1 MSSGEQAIVQKDDK
15 KKSKTVGISLMV
27 GGAVFA
33 CGLFIILI
41 WRHNARKNSE
51 KKEAIERAK
60 ARALISKQA
69 DDERRI
75 NEAEIKA
82 KTQREEY
89 LNQLK
94 NQKESPPNQKD
105 NQTNPPANKKDS
117 PANQSELLVVQKS
130 SQKTEPTKEPINI
143 ANSKNEPAKDC
154 CKKQRKEMAKTPEPV
169 KVQNSDLTRKPV
181 KGQKDI
187 KNNIHGDEIPKDNQ
201 KDTPSTQEKIDKKA
215 ESLVEYFQKTKKISP
230 IADQLNRDSE
240 KADND
245 MDIFSG
251 MKISMPIGNMNYE
264 MSISQLMGSLFR
276 GNKHKH
282 QCNTETSTEDKEVD
296 IHHIENEQ
304 KSTANEQD
312 DINDQ
317 QEVEAEEDEQVE
329 KIEDEEQE
337 DEQVEKI
344 EDEGDEGED
353 DQDVE
358 QEDDQNVEQED
369 DQDLEEEQ
377 EDEQED
383 GQEQEVDGEE
393 NEEIQE
399 DKQEIEEVEKSDA
412 VGDQHIDEPKVN
424 IEELTT
430 MNNNETGEN
439 ELETEE
445 VSNQETPETIKQ
457 KQPKKKNN
465 RRKTHKNKHK

>member
-329 KIEDEEQE
+329 KIEDE
-337 DEQVEKI
+337 
-344 EDEGDEGED
+344 GDEGED

-424 IEELTT
+424 IEELT
-430 MNNNETGEN
+430 
-439 ELETEE
+439 
-445 VSNQETPETIKQ
+445 
-457 KQPKKKNN
+457 KKKNN